1 MIFLSNNDCAKNC
14 YHRTMII
21 IKTDEEIQ
29 KLREGGK
36 RLATIVQT
44 VAQAV
49 RPGISTE
56 VLNELAESLIK
67 ADGDIPAFKG
77 YKPSLHIRPYPKTLI
92 TSINHEVVHGIPSST
107 VTLKEGDIISLDLG
121 INHKECFT
129 DHAITVAVGV
139 ITEKD
144 KKLLS
149 ATREALYKGIDMA
162 KVGNRVGDIG
172 FAIETVAK
180 KYGYGIVREL
190 AGHGVGRYIH
200 EDPFIPNY
208 GQKGK
213 GELLTAG
220 MVIAI
225 EPMFTRG
232 TDDIY
237 VKDDG
242 YTVVTRDGSNSAH
255 FEHTVLITNSGPEV
269 LTETR

>member
-1 MIFLSNNDCAKNC
+1 
-14 YHRTMII
+14 MII
-21 IKTDEEIQ
+21 IKTDEEIE
-29 KLREGGK
+29 KLREGGR
-36 RLATIVQT
+36 RLATILEK

-49 RPGISTE
+49 HPGVSTE
-56 VLNELAESLIK
+56 DLNQLAESLIS

-77 YKPSLHIRPYPKTLI
+77 YKPSLHIHPYPKSLI
-92 TSINHEVVHGIPSST
+92 TSINHEVVHGIPST
-107 VTLKEGDIISLDLG
+107 DVILKEGDIISLDLG
-121 INHKECFT
+121 INHQGCFT
-129 DHAITVAVGV
+129 DHASTVAVGA

-149 ATREALYKGIDMA
+149 VTRQALYTGIDMA
-162 KVGNRVGDIG
+162 KAGNRIGDIS
-172 FAIETVAK
+172 FAIENVAK
-180 KYGYGIVREL
+180 KHGYGIVREL

-213 GELLTAG
+213 GELLTPG

-232 TDDIY
+232 GDDVY

-242 YTVVTRDGSNSAH
+242 YTVVTSDGSKSAH
-255 FEHTVLITNSGPEV
+255 FEHTVLITDGDPEI
-269 LTETR
+269 LTETI